1 MKQKE
6 KPFIN
11 FEISK
16 VGNAN
21 GLSTQLG
28 ELIQKNEF
36 RSLNSEEKNE
46 IINKAAH
53 YYGEFLNALGCDWKN
68 DPNSDNTPMRVS
80 KAMVNDIWKG
90 RYDLIF
96 EDGVTR
102 FPSDGYDGIVLERNI
117 PLTSVCSHHHQTIK
131 GKVHI
136 AYVPKA
142 DGMVVGLSK
151 LNRVVEGFGRRGAI
165 QEQLTVAIH
174 NAVNKIVDNIGVMVV
189 IEATHDCCRNRGV
202 KHEGASM
209 ITSEVSG
216 VFANHEK
223 TAKQEVLDLIRI
235 K

>member
-1 MKQKE
+1 MSE
-6 KPFIN
+6 KKFVN
-11 FEISK
+11 FESSK
-16 VGNAN
+16 VGHAN
-21 GLSTQLG
+21 GISLQLG
-28 ELIQKNEF
+28 ELLEKGEI
-36 RSLNSEEKNE
+36 RSLNREEKDE
-46 IINKAAH
+46 MINQAAYH
-53 YYGEFLNALGCDWKN
+53 YGNFLKALGCDWEN

-90 RYDLIF
+90 RYNLIF
-96 EDGVTR
+96 EGGITR
-102 FPSDGYDGIVLERNI
+102 FPSDGYDGIVLEKNI

-131 GKVHI
+131 GRVHI

-174 NAVNKIVDNIGVMVV
+174 NAIDKIVDNIGVMVV

-202 KHEGASM
+202 KHEGAAM
-209 ITSEVSG
+209 VTSEVSG

-223 TAKQEVLDLIRI
+223 TAKQEVLELI
-235 K
+235 KWGK